1 MHKIIIKRKYNYQDY
16 QRIDGEQR
24 LYVTPS
30 GNLPSV
36 TTILSAT
43 QPEKKRQV
51 LENWRNRVGQENA
64 KNIVEEASAIGSL
77 MHENLENYMDG
88 LPPHGGNMPIRVLAR
103 RMADVIIEN
112 AYPKIEEVYGQEVKL
127 YYPGLWAGTTD
138 LVGTFNGVFSIMD
151 YKNSRS
157 VKKKEHID
165 DYILQGA
172 AYAIAH
178 DNMFGTNIQQ
188 TVILVCCRKD
198 EKNLQYQEFII
209 KGDEFQQSKIDWLK
223 RVDQYHRENK

>member
-43 QPEKKRQV
+43 QPEKKKQV
-51 LENWRNRVGQENA
+51 LENWRNRVGHQNA
-64 KNIVEEASAIGSL
+64 ENIVQEATAIGSL

-112 AYPKIEEVYGQEVKL
+112 AYPKIDEVYGQEVKL

-172 AYAIAH
+172 AYALAH
-178 DNMFGTNIQQ
+178 DYMFGTDIKQ

-198 EKNLQYQEFII
+198 EKNLQYQEFVI
-209 KGDEFQQSKIDWLK
+209 KGDEFQQSKIDWLN